1 MMYQVTVMS
10 GRKIVSRTKF
20 DNEDDAWAYYDR
32 HCDKYTC
39 EFKNLSFYKV
49 H

>member
-1 MMYQVTVMS
+1 MYQVTVMS
-10 GRKIVSRTKF
+10 GRRIISRTKF
-20 DNEDDAWAYYDR
+20 DNEDDAWSHYDR
-32 HCDKYTC
+32 NCGKYTC